1 MPREELV
8 VALTNTEIVS
18 PNRPPV
24 QRNWWVYLILLAVCT
39 LNFLPY
45 LWMVLTGFMDTATS
59 GRSDPQWIFQPSL
72 EAFRFLIFEK
82 GILKNFMNSL
92 VVSLASTFFSVT
104 LGMFCAYAI
113 ARYDFGGRDDVSFW
127 VLTNR
132 MMPPVAVLI
141 PIFVT
146 FQTLKLL
153 DTLTGLIILYT
164 AMQLPFVVWMLTGY
178 FRDIPRRYEESAMVD
193 GDTWFQAFRK
203 VTLPLMMP
211 SITATAI
218 FVMILSWNEFAFA
231 TFLTSTQAKT
241 MPPAIMAY
249 SIGANIS
256 WNVLGAAVVLIT
268 TPLILFVLIVQR
280 QLISGLSQ
288 GVVRK

>member
-1 MPREELV
+1 MTSL
-8 VALTNTEIVS
+8 NTRIES
-18 PNRPPV
+18 PAAPPTE
-24 QRNWWVYLILLAVCT
+24 RNWWAYIIIGLVCLI
-39 LNFLPY
+39 NFVPY
-45 LWMVLTGFMDTATS
+45 MWMVMTGFMDGAS
-59 GRSDPQWIFQPSL
+59 ASSSSPNWIFTPSL
-72 EAFRFLIFEK
+72 EAFRYLIFEK
-82 GILKNFMNSL
+82 GILKNFFNSV

-104 LGMFCAYAI
+104 IGMFCAYAL
-113 ARYDFGGRDDVSFW
+113 ARYEFTGRDDVSFW

-146 FQTLKLL
+146 FQTVGLL
-153 DTLTGLIILYT
+153 DTLLGLIVLYT

-178 FRDIPRRYEESAMVD
+178 FRDIPKRYEESAMVD
-193 GDTWFQAFRK
+193 GDTWFAAFRK

-231 TFLTSTQAKT
+231 TFLTSTSAKT

-249 SIGANIS
+249 SIGADIA

-268 TPLILFVLIVQR
+268 APLILFVLIMQR
-280 QLISGLSQ
+280 QLINGLSQ

>member
-1 MPREELV
+1 M
-8 VALTNTEIVS
+8 ATIDTTITS
-18 PNRPPV
+18 PDAPPV
-24 QRNWWVYLILLAVCT
+24 QRNGWVYVVIIAVCVV
-39 LNFLPY
+39 NFLPY
-45 LWMVLTGFMDTATS
+45 LWVVMTGFMDGVAAS
-59 GRSDPQWIFQPSL
+59 SREPQWIFTPTL
-72 EAFRFLIFEK
+72 DAFRYLIFEK
-82 GILKNFMNSL
+82 GIMSNFMNSL
-92 VVSLASTFFSVT
+92 IVALCSTFFSVT
-104 LGMFCAYAI
+104 IGMFCAYAL
-113 ARYDFGGRDDVSFW
+113 ARYDFIGRDDVSFW

-141 PIFVT
+141 PIFVI

-153 DTLTGLIILYT
+153 DTLPGLILLYT

-231 TFLTSTQAKT
+231 TFLTSTNAKT

-249 SIGANIS
+249 SIGADIE

-268 TPLILFVLIVQR
+268 APLILFVLVMQR

-288 GVVRK
+288 GVVKK

>member
-1 MPREELV
+1 MTGINARIE
-8 VALTNTEIVS
+8 S
-18 PNRPPV
+18 PAAPPV
-24 QRNWWVYLILLAVCT
+24 QRNWWVYIVIVAVCFV
-39 LNFLPY
+39 NFVPY
-45 LWMVLTGFMDTATS
+45 MWMVLTGFMNGASASADSPNWFFT
-59 GRSDPQWIFQPSL
+59 PSL
-72 EAFRFLIFEK
+72 EAFEYLIVEK
-82 GILKNFMNSL
+82 GIMKNFFNS
-92 VVSLASTFFSVT
+92 VIVSLGSTFFSVT
-104 LGMFCAYAI
+104 IGMFCAYAL
-113 ARYDFGGRDDVSFW
+113 ARYDFVGRDDVSFW

-146 FQTLKLL
+146 FQTVGLL
-153 DTLTGLIILYT
+153 DTLAGLILLYT

-193 GDTWFQAFRK
+193 GDTWFAAFRK

-231 TFLTSTQAKT
+231 TFLTSTSAKT

-249 SIGANIS
+249 SIGADIA

-268 TPLILFVLIVQR
+268 APLILFVLVMQR

>member
-1 MPREELV
+1 MATTDLYSIE
-8 VALTNTEIVS
+8 S
-18 PNRPPV
+18 PAQPPKE
-24 QRNWWVYLILLAVCT
+24 RNWWIYVVLVLICSA
-39 LNFLPY
+39 NFIPY
-45 LWMVLTGFMDTATS
+45 MYVVMTGFMDRAAATS
-59 GRSDPQWIFQPSL
+59 ATPTWVFKPTL
-72 EAFRFLIFEK
+72 EAFRYLIFEK
-82 GILKNFMNSL
+82 GIMWNFLNSS
-92 VVSLASTFFSVT
+92 VVALASTFFSVT
-104 LGMFCAYAI
+104 IGMFCAYAI
-113 ARYDFGGRDDVSFW
+113 ARYDFTGRDDVSFW

-132 MMPPVAVLI
+132 MMPPVAVLL
-141 PIFVT
+141 PIFIT

-153 DTLTGLIILYT
+153 DTLVGLIFLYT

-178 FRDIPRRYEESAMVD
+178 FRDIPKRYEESAMVD

-231 TFLTSTQAKT
+231 TFLTSINAKT

-249 SIGANIS
+249 SIGANVE
-256 WNVLGAAVVLIT
+256 WNVLGAAVMLIT
-268 TPLILFVLIVQR
+268 APLVLFVLIMQR

-288 GVVRK
+288 GVVKE

>member
-1 MPREELV
+1 M
-8 VALTNTEIVS
+8 ANFDYKITS
-18 PNRPPV
+18 PAAPAV
-24 QRNWWVYLILLAVCT
+24 QRNWWVYAVIIAVCVA
-39 LNFLPY
+39 NFLPY
-45 LWMVLTGFMDTATS
+45 LWMVMTGFMD
-59 GRSDPQWIFQPSL
+59 RSVAASSTPNWLFWPTLD
-72 EAFRFLIFEK
+72 AFRYLIFEK
-82 GILKNFMNSL
+82 GIMWNFMNSL
-92 VVSLASTFFSVT
+92 IVSLASTLFSVT
-104 LGMFCAYAI
+104 IGMFCAYAL
-113 ARYDFGGRDDVSFW
+113 ARYDFAGRDDVSFW

-132 MMPPVAVLI
+132 MMPPVAVLL

-146 FQTLKLL
+146 FQNFGLL
-153 DTLTGLIILYT
+153 DTLFGLILLYT

-193 GDTWFQAFRK
+193 GDTWVQAFRK

-231 TFLTSTQAKT
+231 TFLTSTSAKT

-249 SIGANIS
+249 SIGANIE

-268 TPLILFVLIVQR
+268 APLILFVLIMQR

-288 GVVRK
+288 GMVKK

>member
-1 MPREELV
+1 MAGIETR
-8 VALTNTEIVS
+8 ISS
-18 PNRPPV
+18 PNAPPV
-24 QRNWWVYLILLAVCT
+24 QRNWWVYLIIITVCV
-39 LNFLPY
+39 LNVLPY
-45 LWMVLTGFMDTATS
+45 LYMVLTGFMDKAAAS
-59 GRSDPQWIFQPSL
+59 SPSPQWVFVPSI
-72 EAFRFLIFEK
+72 EAFEFLIAEK
-82 GILKNFMNSL
+82 GIMKNFMNSL
-92 VVSLASTFFSVT
+92 IVSVASTFFSVT
-104 LGMFCAYAI
+104 IGMFCAYAI
-113 ARYDFGGRDDVSFW
+113 ARYDFAGRDDVSFW

-146 FQTLKLL
+146 FQTMKLL
-153 DTLTGLIILYT
+153 DTLVGLVILYT

-203 VTLPLMMP
+203 VTLPLMRP

-231 TFLTSTQAKT
+231 TFLTSTEAKT

-249 SIGANIS
+249 SIGANIE

-268 TPLILFVLIVQR
+268 APLILFVLVMQR
-280 QLISGLSQ
+280 HLINGLSQ
-288 GVVRK
+288 GVARK

>member
-1 MPREELV
+1 MAYPDKSMISPDAPPR
-8 VALTNTEIVS
+8 
-18 PNRPPV
+18 
-24 QRNWWVYLILLAVCT
+24 QRNWWVYLIIIFVCVV
-39 LNFLPY
+39 NFLPY
-45 LWMVLTGFMDTATS
+45 MWVVMTGFMDNFTS
-59 GRSDPQWIFQPSL
+59 SRAQPQWFFTPTL
-72 EAFRFLIFEK
+72 DAFRYLIAR
-82 GILKNFMNSL
+82 GIMHNFFNSL
-92 VVSLASTFFSVT
+92 IVTIAATFFSVT

-113 ARYDFGGRDDVSFW
+113 ARYDFAGRDDVSFW

-146 FQTLKLL
+146 FQTMRML

-203 VTLPLMMP
+203 VTLPLMRP

-218 FVMILSWNEFAFA
+218 FVMILSWNEFVFA
-231 TFLTSTQAKT
+231 LFLTSTQAKT
-241 MPPAIMAY
+241 LPPAIIAY

-268 TPLILFVLIVQR
+268 APLILFVLIVQR

-288 GVVRK
+288 GALRK

>member
-1 MPREELV
+1 MSFNDLS
-8 VALTNTEIVS
+8 IVS
-18 PNRPPV
+18 PAAPPV
-24 QRNWWVYLILLAVCT
+24 QRNWWVYLVILAVCVI
-39 LNFLPY
+39 NFLPY
-45 LWMVLTGFMDTATS
+45 FWMVLTAFMDGAS
-59 GRSDPQWIFQPSL
+59 ASASSPQWTFTPSL
-72 EAFRFLIFEK
+72 DAFRFLIFEK
-82 GILKNFMNSL
+82 GIMRNFANSL
-92 VVSLASTFFSVT
+92 IVSIGSTFFSVT
-104 LGMFCAYAI
+104 IGMFCAYAI
-113 ARYDFGGRDDVSFW
+113 ARYDFVGRDDVSFW

-153 DTLTGLIILYT
+153 DTVAGLIILYT

-178 FRDIPRRYEESAMVD
+178 FRDIPRRYEESAMID

-203 VTLPLMMP
+203 VTLPLMAP

-231 TFLTSTQAKT
+231 TFLTSNNAKT

-249 SIGANIS
+249 SIGADIK

-268 TPLILFVLIVQR
+268 APLILFVLIMQR

-288 GVVRK
+288 GVVKK

>member
-1 MPREELV
+1 MARPDTAIE
-8 VALTNTEIVS
+8 S
-18 PNRPPV
+18 PDAPPA
-24 QRNWWVYLILLAVCT
+24 QRNWWVYLVIFAVCAV
-39 LNFLPY
+39 NFIPY
-45 LWMVLTGFMDTATS
+45 LWMVMTGFMDNATATQS
-59 GRSDPQWIFQPSL
+59 TPQWIFTPSIQ
-72 EAFRFLIFEK
+72 AFEFLIFEK
-82 GILKNFMNSL
+82 AIMHNFLNSL
-92 VVSLASTFFSVT
+92 IVSLSSTFFSVT

-146 FQTLKLL
+146 FQTLRLL

-211 SITATAI
+211 SISATAI

-268 TPLILFVLIVQR
+268 APLILFVLIVQR
-280 QLISGLSQ
+280 TLISGLSQ
-288 GVVRK
+288 GMVRK

>member
-1 MPREELV
+1 MKSSDFD
-8 VALTNTEIVS
+8 IVS
-18 PNRPPV
+18 PDAPPV
-24 QRNWWVYLILLAVCT
+24 QRNWWVYLVILAVCVI
-39 LNFLPY
+39 NFLPY
-45 LWMVLTGFMDTATS
+45 LWMVLTAFMDGAS
-59 GRSDPQWIFQPSL
+59 ASASSPQWFFTPSL
-72 EAFRFLIFEK
+72 DSFRFLIFEK
-82 GILKNFMNSL
+82 GIMKNFANSL
-92 VVSLASTFFSVT
+92 IVSVGSTFFSVT
-104 LGMFCAYAI
+104 IGMFCAYAI
-113 ARYDFGGRDDVSFW
+113 ARYDFIGRDDVSFW

-153 DTLTGLIILYT
+153 DTVAGLIILYT

-178 FRDIPRRYEESAMVD
+178 FRDIPKRYEESAMID

-203 VTLPLMMP
+203 VTLPLMAP

-231 TFLTSTQAKT
+231 TFLTSNNAKT

-249 SIGANIS
+249 SIGADIK

-268 TPLILFVLIVQR
+268 APLILFVLIMQR

-288 GVVRK
+288 GVVKK

>member
-1 MPREELV
+1 MAV
-8 VALTNTEIVS
+8 TDTSIVS
-18 PNRPPV
+18 PDAPPV
-24 QRNWWVYLILLAVCT
+24 QRNWWVYVVILAVCAI
-39 LNFLPY
+39 NFVPY
-45 LWMVLTGFMDTATS
+45 LWMMMTGFMDHATATQPAP
-59 GRSDPQWIFQPSL
+59 DWVFMPSL
-72 EAFRFLIFEK
+72 EAFRYLIFEK
-82 GILKNFMNSL
+82 EIMRNFVNSL

-113 ARYDFGGRDDVSFW
+113 ARYDFAGRDDVSFW

-141 PIFVT
+141 PIFAT
-146 FQTLKLL
+146 FQSLKLL
-153 DTLTGLIILYT
+153 DTLLGLIILYT

-241 MPPAIMAY
+241 LPPAIMAY

-256 WNVLGAAVVLIT
+256 WNVLGAAVALVT
-268 TPLILFVLIVQR
+268 APLILFVLIVQR

-288 GVVRK
+288 GMVRK

>member
-1 MPREELV
+1 M
-8 VALTNTEIVS
+8 AHFNTSIVS
-18 PNRPPV
+18 PDAPHV
-24 QRNWWVYLILLAVCT
+24 QRNWWVYLVILLVCVI
-39 LNFLPY
+39 NFVPY
-45 LWMVLTGFMDTATS
+45 LYVVMTGFMDAATS
-59 GRSDPQWIFQPSL
+59 NQPNPQWIFKPTL

-82 GILKNFMNSL
+82 NLMHNFRNS
-92 VVSLASTFFSVT
+92 VIVSLSATFFSVT

-113 ARYDFGGRDDVSFW
+113 ARYDFAGRDDVSFW

-141 PIFVT
+141 PMFVT
-146 FQTLKLL
+146 FQTLRLL

-218 FVMILSWNEFAFA
+218 FVMILSWNEYAFA
-231 TFLTSTQAKT
+231 IFLTSTQAKT
-241 MPPAIMAY
+241 MPPAIVAY

-256 WNVLGAAVVLIT
+256 WNVLGAAVVMIT
-268 TPLILFVLIVQR
+268 APLILFVLLVQR

-288 GVVRK
+288 GTLRK

>member
-1 MPREELV
+1 MQRAEFARISPDAPEE
-8 VALTNTEIVS
+8 
-18 PNRPPV
+18 
-24 QRNWWVYLILLAVCT
+24 QRNWWVYLILALVCV
-39 LNFLPY
+39 LNVLPY
-45 LWMVLTGFMDTATS
+45 LWVVMTGFMDGATS
-59 GRSDPQWIFQPSL
+59 SGSSPQWFFVPTL
-72 EAFRFLIFEK
+72 DAFHYLIVEK
-82 GILKNFMNSL
+82 GIMKNLMNSVIVAL
-92 VVSLASTFFSVT
+92 SSTFFSVSI
-104 LGMFCAYAI
+104 GMFCAYAL
-113 ARYDFGGRDDVSFW
+113 ARYDFVGRDDVSFW

-141 PIFVT
+141 PIFVI
-146 FQTLKLL
+146 FQTLRLL
-153 DTLTGLIILYT
+153 DTLPGLILLYT

-203 VTLPLMMP
+203 VTLPLMKP

-231 TFLTSTQAKT
+231 TFLTSSNAKT

-249 SIGANIS
+249 SIGADIK

-268 TPLILFVLIVQR
+268 APLVLFVLVMQR

-288 GVVRK
+288 GVIRK

>member
-1 MPREELV
+1 MTDHR
-8 VALTNTEIVS
+8 IVS
-18 PNRPPV
+18 PDAPPV
-24 QRNWWVYLILLAVCT
+24 QRNWWVYLIILVVCII
-39 LNFLPY
+39 NFLPY
-45 LWMVLTGFMDTATS
+45 LWMVMTGFMDGATS
-59 GRSDPQWIFQPSL
+59 GRSTPQWFFVPSL
-72 EAFRFLIFEK
+72 EAFDFLIFEK
-82 GILKNFMNSL
+82 EIMKNFYNSL
-92 VVSLASTFFSVT
+92 IVSLASTFFSVT
-104 LGMFCAYAI
+104 LGMFCAYAV
-113 ARYDFGGRDDVSFW
+113 ARYDFPGRDDVSFW

-146 FQTLKLL
+146 FQTLRLL
-153 DTLTGLIILYT
+153 DTLIGLIILYT

-178 FRDIPRRYEESAMVD
+178 FREIPRRYEESAMVD

-211 SITATAI
+211 SISATAI

-241 MPPAIMAY
+241 LPPAIMAY
-249 SIGANIS
+249 SIGASIS
-256 WNVLGAAVVLIT
+256 WNVLGAAVVIVT
-268 TPLILFVLIVQR
+268 APLILFVLVVQR

-288 GVVRK
+288 GMLRK

>member
-1 MPREELV
+1 M
-8 VALTNTEIVS
+8 NFQDMSIVS
-18 PNRPPV
+18 PAAPPV
-24 QRNWWVYLILLAVCT
+24 QRNWWVYLVIIAVCVI
-39 LNFLPY
+39 NFLPY
-45 LWMVLTGFMDTATS
+45 FWMVLTAFMDGAS
-59 GRSDPQWIFQPSL
+59 ASASSPQWTFTPSL
-72 EAFRFLIFEK
+72 DAFRFLIFEK
-82 GILKNFMNSL
+82 GIMRNFANSL
-92 VVSLASTFFSVT
+92 IVSIGSTFFSVT
-104 LGMFCAYAI
+104 IGMFCAYAI
-113 ARYDFGGRDDVSFW
+113 ARYDFVGRDDVSFW

-153 DTLTGLIILYT
+153 DTVAGLIILYT

-178 FRDIPRRYEESAMVD
+178 FRDIPRRYEESAMID

-203 VTLPLMMP
+203 VTLPLMAP

-231 TFLTSTQAKT
+231 TFLTSNNAKT

-249 SIGANIS
+249 SIGADIK

-268 TPLILFVLIVQR
+268 APLILFVLIMQR

-288 GVVRK
+288 GVVKK

>member
-1 MPREELV
+1 MAYMNHTV
-8 VALTNTEIVS
+8 VS
-18 PNRPPV
+18 PDHPPV
-24 QRNWWVYLILLAVCT
+24 QRNWWVYAVILLVCVI
-39 LNFLPY
+39 NFLPY
-45 LWMVLTGFMDTATS
+45 LYVVMTGFMDAATS
-59 GRSDPQWIFQPSL
+59 NQPRPQWFFTPTL
-72 EAFRFLIFEK
+72 EAFRFLISD
-82 GILKNFMNSL
+82 KNLMYNFRNSL
-92 VVSLASTFFSVT
+92 IVSLSATFFSVT

-113 ARYDFGGRDDVSFW
+113 ARFDFVGRDDVSFW

-146 FQTLKLL
+146 FQTLGLL

-193 GDTWFQAFRK
+193 GDTWFQSFRK

-218 FVMILSWNEFAFA
+218 FVMILSWNEYVFAL
-231 TFLTSTQAKT
+231 FLTSAGART
-241 MPPAIMAY
+241 MPPAIVAY

-256 WNVLGAAVVLIT
+256 WNVLGAAVVMIT
-268 TPLILFVLIVQR
+268 APLILFVLIVQR

-288 GVVRK
+288 GVLRK

>member
-1 MPREELV
+1 MNAFSSKLE
-8 VALTNTEIVS
+8 S
-18 PNRPPV
+18 PSAPPV
-24 QRNWWVYLILLAVCT
+24 QRNWWVYLLILLVC
-39 LNFLPY
+39 LVNFVPY
-45 LWMVLTGFMDTATS
+45 MWMVLTGFMDGASASASAPDWFFT
-59 GRSDPQWIFQPSL
+59 PSL
-72 EAFRFLIFEK
+72 DAFRYLIVEK
-82 GILKNFMNSL
+82 GIMKNFINSA

-104 LGMFCAYAI
+104 IGMFCAYAL
-113 ARYDFGGRDDVSFW
+113 ARYDFVGRDDVSFW

-146 FQTLKLL
+146 FQTAGLL
-153 DTLTGLIILYT
+153 DTVLGLVILYT
-164 AMQLPFVVWMLTGY
+164 AVQLPFVVWMLTGY

-193 GDTWFQAFRK
+193 GDTWFASFRK

-211 SITATAI
+211 SITATSI

-231 TFLTSTQAKT
+231 TFLTSTRAKT

-249 SIGANIS
+249 SIGADIS

-268 TPLILFVLIVQR
+268 APLILFVLVMQR

>member
-1 MPREELV
+1 MANPD
-8 VALTNTEIVS
+8 TTIVS
-18 PNRPPV
+18 PAAPPV
-24 QRNWWVYLILLAVCT
+24 QRNWWVYLVILFVCAV
-39 LNFLPY
+39 NFMPY
-45 LWMVLTGFMDTATS
+45 LWMVMTGFMDNATATS
-59 GRSDPQWIFQPSL
+59 STPQWFFTPSVD
-72 EAFRFLIFEK
+72 AFDHLIFDK
-82 GILKNFMNSL
+82 GIMTNFYNSL
-92 VVSLASTFFSVT
+92 IVSLSSTFFSVT
-104 LGMFCAYAI
+104 FGMFCAYAI
-113 ARYDFGGRDDVSFW
+113 ARYDFIGRDDVSFW

-146 FQTLKLL
+146 FQTLRLL
-153 DTLTGLIILYT
+153 DTLLGLIILYT

-231 TFLTSTQAKT
+231 MFLTSTQAKT
-241 MPPAIMAY
+241 LPPAIVAY

-256 WNVLGAAVVLIT
+256 WNVLGAAVVLVT
-268 TPLILFVLIVQR
+268 APLILFVLLVQR

-288 GVVRK
+288 GTVRK

>member
-1 MPREELV
+1 MNFQDPS
-8 VALTNTEIVS
+8 IVS
-18 PNRPPV
+18 PAAPPV
-24 QRNWWVYLILLAVCT
+24 QRNWWVYLVIIAVCVI
-39 LNFLPY
+39 NFLPY
-45 LWMVLTGFMDTATS
+45 FWMVLTAFMDGAS
-59 GRSDPQWIFQPSL
+59 ASASSPQWTFTPSL
-72 EAFRFLIFEK
+72 DAFHFLIFEK
-82 GILKNFMNSL
+82 GIMRNFANSL
-92 VVSLASTFFSVT
+92 IVSVGSTFFSVT
-104 LGMFCAYAI
+104 IGMFCAYAI
-113 ARYDFGGRDDVSFW
+113 ARYDFVGRDDVSFW

-153 DTLTGLIILYT
+153 DTVVGLIILYT

-178 FRDIPRRYEESAMVD
+178 FRDIPRRYEESAMID

-203 VTLPLMMP
+203 VTLPLMAP

-231 TFLTSTQAKT
+231 TFLTSNNAKT

-249 SIGANIS
+249 SIGADIK

-268 TPLILFVLIVQR
+268 APLILFVLIMQR

-288 GVVRK
+288 GVVKK

>member
-1 MPREELV
+1 MSQDHRH
-8 VALTNTEIVS
+8 IVS
-18 PNRPPV
+18 PNAPAV
-24 QRNWWVYLILLAVCT
+24 QRNWWAYVLILFVCVV
-39 LNFLPY
+39 NFLPY
-45 LWMVLTGFMDTATS
+45 LYVVLTGFMDAATS
-59 GRSDPQWIFQPSL
+59 NKPEPQWIFTPTL
-72 EAFRFLIFEK
+72 EAFRFLLFEK
-82 GILKNFMNSL
+82 DLLHNLKNSAI
-92 VVSLASTFFSVT
+92 VSITATFLSVT
-104 LGMFCAYAI
+104 LGMFAAYAI
-113 ARYDFGGRDDVSFW
+113 ARYDFIGRDDVSFW

-146 FQTLKLL
+146 FQTLRLL

-211 SITATAI
+211 SLTATAI
-218 FVMILSWNEFAFA
+218 FVMILSWNEYVFAL
-231 TFLTSTQAKT
+231 FLTSAGART
-241 MPPAIMAY
+241 MPPAIVAY

-256 WNVLGAAVVLIT
+256 WNVLGAAVILIT
-268 TPLILFVLIVQR
+268 APLIIFVLIVQR

-288 GVVRK
+288 GALRK

>member
-1 MPREELV
+1 MSKTDLYTVE
-8 VALTNTEIVS
+8 S
-18 PNRPPV
+18 PAAPHV
-24 QRNWWVYLILLAVCT
+24 QRNGWVYVVLLLICVI
-39 LNFLPY
+39 NFLPY
-45 LWMVLTGFMDTATS
+45 LWVVMTGFMDRQAATAPTPTWLFWPTL
-59 GRSDPQWIFQPSL
+59 D
-72 EAFRFLIFEK
+72 AFEYLIFEK
-82 GILKNFMNSL
+82 GIMWNFLNST
-92 VVSLASTFFSVT
+92 VVALASTFFSVSI
-104 LGMFCAYAI
+104 GMFCAYAI
-113 ARYDFGGRDDVSFW
+113 ARYDFVGRDDVSFW

-132 MMPPVAVLI
+132 MMPPVAVLL
-141 PIFVT
+141 PIFIT

-153 DTLTGLIILYT
+153 DTLVGLIFLYT

-178 FRDIPRRYEESAMVD
+178 FRDIPKRYEESAMVD

-211 SITATAI
+211 SITATSI

-231 TFLTSTQAKT
+231 TFLTSINAKT

-249 SIGANIS
+249 SIGANVE

-268 TPLILFVLIVQR
+268 APLVLFVLIMQR

-288 GVVRK
+288 GVVKQ

>member
-1 MPREELV
+1 MNFQDRS
-8 VALTNTEIVS
+8 IVS
-18 PNRPPV
+18 PAAPPV
-24 QRNWWVYLILLAVCT
+24 QRNWWVYLVIIAVCVM
-39 LNFLPY
+39 NFLPY
-45 LWMVLTGFMDTATS
+45 FWMVLTAFMDGAS
-59 GRSDPQWIFQPSL
+59 ASASSPQWTFTPSL
-72 EAFRFLIFEK
+72 DAFRFLIFEK
-82 GILKNFMNSL
+82 GILRNFANSL
-92 VVSLASTFFSVT
+92 IVSIGSTFFSVT
-104 LGMFCAYAI
+104 IGMFCAYAI
-113 ARYDFGGRDDVSFW
+113 ARYDFVGRDDVSFW

-153 DTLTGLIILYT
+153 DTVAGLIILYT

-178 FRDIPRRYEESAMVD
+178 FRDIPRRYEESAMID

-203 VTLPLMMP
+203 VTLPLMTP

-231 TFLTSTQAKT
+231 TFLTSNNAKT

-249 SIGANIS
+249 SIGADIK

-268 TPLILFVLIVQR
+268 APLILFVLIMQR

-288 GVVRK
+288 GVVKK

>member
-1 MPREELV
+1 MRKIDYSME
-8 VALTNTEIVS
+8 S
-18 PNRPPV
+18 PAAPPV
-24 QRNWWVYLILLAVCT
+24 QRNWWVYLIILAVCI

-45 LWMVLTGFMDTATS
+45 LWIVMTGFMDRATAASATPTWFFTPTL
-59 GRSDPQWIFQPSL
+59 D
-72 EAFRFLIFEK
+72 AFRFLIFEK
-82 GILKNFMNSL
+82 RIMDNFMNSL
-92 VVSLASTFFSVT
+92 IVSLASTFFSVT
-104 LGMFCAYAI
+104 IGMFCAYAI
-113 ARYDFGGRDDVSFW
+113 ARYEFTGRDDISFW

-132 MMPPVAVLI
+132 MMPPVAVLL

-153 DTLTGLIILYT
+153 DTLTGLILLYT

-193 GDTWFQAFRK
+193 GDTWFAAFRK

-231 TFLTSTQAKT
+231 TFLTSINAKT
-241 MPPAIMAY
+241 LPPAIMAY
-249 SIGANIS
+249 SIGANVE
-256 WNVLGAAVVLIT
+256 WNVLGAAVVLVT
-268 TPLILFVLIVQR
+268 APLILFVLIMQR

-288 GVVRK
+288 GGIRK

>member
-1 MPREELV
+1 MAYL
-8 VALTNTEIVS
+8 NTRIVS
-18 PNRPPV
+18 PDRPPV
-24 QRNWWVYLILLAVCT
+24 RRQWWVYAIILTICAF
-39 LNFLPY
+39 NFLPY
-45 LWMVLTGFMDTATS
+45 LYVVMTGFMDAATS
-59 GRSDPQWIFQPSL
+59 SRPEPQWFFTPTL

-82 GILKNFMNSL
+82 NLMHNFRNSL
-92 VVSLASTFFSVT
+92 IVSLSATFFSVT

-113 ARYDFGGRDDVSFW
+113 ARFDYGGRDDVSFW

-146 FQTLKLL
+146 FQTLRLL

-164 AMQLPFVVWMLTGY
+164 GMQLPFVVWMLTGY

-218 FVMILSWNEFAFA
+218 FVMILSWNEYVFAI
-231 TFLTSTQAKT
+231 FLTSTSART
-241 MPPAIMAY
+241 MPPAIVAY

-268 TPLILFVLIVQR
+268 APLILFVLIVQR

-288 GVVRK
+288 GTLRR